1 LEKLPARP
9 LKRSTWKKRTA
20 FKLVEGDRN
29 QAVVNLKVDAD
40 AQTENHYKQIDDTT
54 QTDQQSGHN
63 QKTRPSEVFQ
73 KKERSTQ
80 SRSHIKGRLLT
91 ERFSEALEDIYNCT

>member
-40 AQTENHYKQIDDTT
+40 AQTENHYNQIDDTTQTENHYNQIDDTT
-54 QTDQQSGHN
+54 QTD
-63 QKTRPSEVFQ
+63 
-73 KKERSTQ
+73 
-80 SRSHIKGRLLT
+80 
-91 ERFSEALEDIYNCT
+91 